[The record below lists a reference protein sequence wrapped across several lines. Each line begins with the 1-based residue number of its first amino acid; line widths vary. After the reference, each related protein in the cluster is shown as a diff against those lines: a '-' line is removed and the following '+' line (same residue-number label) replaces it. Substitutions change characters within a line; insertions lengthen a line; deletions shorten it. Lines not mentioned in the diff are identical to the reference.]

1 MSHPIHL
8 HLVHFQV
15 LGRQSAAD
23 YDPAEDDIDLDA
35 LDAPE
40 SYELGWNDVVT
51 VDPGNVVH
59 VIAHFGEFKDC
70 SPIGRSRDC
79 SPIRQRLYVAL
90 SHDRTR
96 GPRHDATVQ
105 GSIAR

>member
-35 LDAPE
+35 LDAP
-40 SYELGWNDVVT
+40 SRTNSGGTTW
-51 VDPGNVVH
+51 
-59 VIAHFGEFKDC
+59 
-70 SPIGRSRDC
+70 SPLT
-79 SPIRQRLYVAL
+79 QVMWY
-90 SHDRTR
+90 T
-96 GPRHDATVQ
+96 
-105 GSIAR
+105 